1 MKVVL
6 DRNDGEVEE
15 IIGLA
20 QEVWTDVK
28 YGIARSPY
36 SERSDIGCSK
46 RKDLDFLLLF
56 YCWLLFL
63 VLLNERT
70 YTNHCKSGP

>member
-28 YGIARSPY
+28 YGIARSSY

-56 YCWLLFL
+56 YCWLLFFRFI
-63 VLLNERT
+63 ERKDL
-70 YTNHCKSGP
+70 Y

>member
-20 QEVWTDVK
+20 QEVWTDIK
-28 YGIARSPY
+28 YGIARSSY

-46 RKDLDFLLLF
+46 RKDLDFL
-56 YCWLLFL
+56 
-63 VLLNERT
+63 
-70 YTNHCKSGP
+70 